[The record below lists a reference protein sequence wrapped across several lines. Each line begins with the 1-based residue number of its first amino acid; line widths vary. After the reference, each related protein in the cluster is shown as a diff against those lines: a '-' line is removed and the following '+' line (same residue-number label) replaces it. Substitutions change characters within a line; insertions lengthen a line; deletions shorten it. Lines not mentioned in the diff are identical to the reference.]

1 MNKLNKNNLILIESR
16 FRSVQKNIDKKL
28 NSLNKKPFQRSA
40 ENWNRKQGGG
50 GKSISINGDVIE
62 KAAAFSMTSP
72 FMDIDFP
79 PPPCFRFQFSALR
92 WNGFLFKEF
101 NFLSIFF

>member
-40 ENWNRKQGGG
+40 ENWNRKLGGG

-62 KAAAFSMTSP
+62 
-72 FMDIDFP
+72 
-79 PPPCFRFQFSALR
+79 
-92 WNGFLFKEF
+92 
-101 NFLSIFF
+101 LSLIHI